1 HRARGARVGHGD
13 VVEVDHAGTST
24 RPRAMRGAGTG
35 TGGAVRAGLHGQR
48 PDLANLQDGD
58 LQFSTDFREVYAT
71 VLERWLKV
79 DSSEI
84 LLGRFQPLDLFSA

>member
-1 HRARGARVGHGD
+1 MFLA
-13 VVEVDHAGTST
+13 
-24 RPRAMRGAGTG
+24 
-35 TGGAVRAGLHGQR
+35 GGAVRAGLHGQR

-71 VLERWLKV
+71 LLERWLKV